1 MRPGTIE
8 KEEILRASRELIRR
22 EGAAAVNIRAVAA
35 ACGVSVGSIYNHFG
49 SKAELVRE
57 AVESVWREILC
68 WPQGEAAFCDT
79 EACIVWLYRQ
89 LEDGA
94 RRYPCF
100 FTLHALGFLD
110 GERPGGRRQ
119 MQRAWERLQEELCA
133 VLRRDPRVREEALSG
148 GLTAEGFAGVLF
160 SLLLSA
166 LLRQDYDHAPV
177 LEVIRRTVYQ
187 VPR

>member
-1 MRPGTIE
+1 MRSGTIE

-94 RRYPCF
+94 RRYPGF

-110 GERPGGRRQ
+110 GERPDGRRQ
-119 MQRAWERLQEELCA
+119 MQRAWERLQGALCA

-166 LLRQDYDHAPV
+166 LLRQDYDPAPV